1 MKMNYFEIK
10 KMPILVID
18 DFFTEEE
25 SNQILKE
32 CIDINKSLSSDPER
46 NGSAW
51 HIDENG
57 NKIYKKSAKGG
68 FLDTIFEFRREES
81 AILTINRKVFNRDF
95 MSEISKYHYFFSYI
109 EHSNK
114 DNTLIH
120 YYEDDNGYDF
130 HEDNA
135 VITLLSWHFSEP
147 KKFSGGNLILD
158 EDERVSIES
167 LNRRILIMPSI
178 IGHKVETVSMNE
190 EDKNKD
196 LGRFSVAQ
204 FIYLV

>member
-1 MKMNYFEIK
+1 MHTN
-10 KMPILVID
+10 
-18 DFFTEEE
+18 
-25 SNQILKE
+25 
-32 CIDINKSLSSDPER
+32 
-46 NGSAW
+46 
-51 HIDENG
+51 ENG
-57 NKIYKKSAKGG
+57 DKIYKKSAKGG
-68 FLDTIFEFRREES
+68 FLDQIFQFRREES
-81 AILTINRKVFNRDF
+81 AILTINRKIFNIDF

-109 EHSNK
+109 GFSTK
-114 DNTLIH
+114 DTTIIH

-135 VITLLSWHFSEP
+135 TITLLSWHFFEP
-147 KKFSGGNLILD
+147 KKFSGGDLILD
-158 EDERVSIES
+158 EEERISVES

-178 IGHKVETVSMNE
+178 IGHKVETVSMND